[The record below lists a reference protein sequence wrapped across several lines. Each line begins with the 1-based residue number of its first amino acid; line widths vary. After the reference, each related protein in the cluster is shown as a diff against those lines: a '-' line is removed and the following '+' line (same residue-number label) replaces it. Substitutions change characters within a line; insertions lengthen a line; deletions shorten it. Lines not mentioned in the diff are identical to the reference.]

1 MLTKLLKYEFRSI
14 GRQLIPLYL
23 GILGLAVVNH
33 FFWFSNPSNRGGM
46 NQTLGGVPAIAT
58 MMAYV
63 AVCVA
68 LVVITILLIIQRFY
82 KGLLTEEGYLM
93 FTLPC
98 KTWQLIAS
106 KGIAASVMTV
116 AGTFAGILSAMLMGM
131 SLSDWGIFFGAFGK
145 IPWGV
150 MFKEHALWPLYVVE
164 GLILVL
170 VALFAAIGHV
180 YASISIGH
188 LFNRHRVAW
197 AIGAYI
203 GINIAQSV
211 IMVVFANLGNKF
223 NWFGLDNLVS
233 KLPASSGPWF
243 AHVVLLG
250 TIVLQMIPAA
260 VFFFGTNWI
269 LTNKLNLE

>member
-33 FFWFSNPSNRGGM
+33 FFWFSSPSDRGVM
-46 NQTLGGVPAIAT
+46 NHLMNGVPAMIT

-68 LVVITILLIIQRFY
+68 LAVITILLIIQRFY

-106 KGIAASVMTV
+106 KGITAAVMTTV
-116 AGTFAGILSAMLMGM
+116 GICVGILSAMLMGM
-131 SLSDWGIFFGAFGK
+131 SLSNWGDFFGGFGK
-145 IPWGV
+145 IPWGEL
-150 MFKEHALWPLYVVE
+150 FKAHALWPLYLVE
-164 GLILVL
+164 GLVL
-170 VALFAAIGHV
+170 IIVALFSSIGHV

-203 GINIAQSV
+203 GINIVGSV
-211 IMVVFANLGNKF
+211 ILTTFFNIVNRA
-223 NWFGLDNLVS
+223 NWFGIGNLFREQVS
-233 KLPASSGPWF
+233 ATWALHF
-243 AHVVLLG
+243 AMLLL
-250 TIVLQMIPAA
+250 IVLQMIPAA
-260 VFFFGTNWI
+260 VYFFGTNWI

>member
-46 NQTLGGVPAIAT
+46 NQALGGLPAIAT

-106 KGIAASVMTV
+106 KGITAAVMTV
-116 AGTFAGILSAMLMGM
+116 AGAFTGILSAMLMGM

-145 IPWGV
+145 IPWGKL
-150 MFKEHALWPLYVVE
+150 FEAHALWPLYVVE
-164 GLILVL
+164 GLILML
-170 VALFAAIGHV
+170 VMLFAAIGHV

-197 AIGAYI
+197 SIGAYI
-203 GINIAQSV
+203 GINIAQST
-211 IMVVFANLGNKF
+211 IMVIFVQIADKIH
-223 NWFGLDNLVS
+223 
-233 KLPASSGPWF
+233 LPFPELAGTSAPWMG
-243 AHVVLLG
+243 H
-250 TIVLQMIPAA
+250 IVMLALIALQMIPAA
-260 VFFFGTNWI
+260 IFFFGTNWI